1 MHPRKLLLRILG
13 SDAPTASDWRLSN
26 SAWERLVN
34 EAADH
39 GLAPMLHHRIRSIEG
54 EFPVP
59 APTARRLQGLSAHSE
74 LRNRSAYAALVPVL
88 QALEN
93 ARVDVLLLKGAFLA
107 QCVYSDPALRPMADI
122 DLLVRRDQ
130 LASSERVL
138 RSMGY
143 ERAGNGT
150 YDPTSGDRCHLPAF
164 IAPAAL
170 PIELHWSLVR
180 PSCASIDFERLWGS
194 AQAAEVAGIQVFGL
208 SEEHLLHH
216 LCLHVSCHHRFRV
229 PLLQLYDVFATLR
242 HFRDLDWHRLA
253 DIAECH
259 GTKRFLY
266 VVLSLVRRAF
276 SADHTCER
284 LGLFRGESSDEAI
297 ALAAWKCLMGPL
309 RQEYPRYRMEPRVRE
324 TAERPDW
331 IAADQHGSID
341 DSALAASLVPQSMAS
356 GLGQLFGFL
365 RVHGLSTARILVR
378 RLHPR
383 SLTTSRSWADL
394 DRWTHE
400 LRSESIPPFR

>member
-13 SDAPTASDWRLSN
+13 SDAPTASDWRLSS
-26 SAWERLVN
+26 SAWARLVN

-59 APTARRLQGLSAHSE
+59 APTARRLQDLSVHNE

-88 QALEN
+88 QTLEN
-93 ARVDVLLLKGAFLA
+93 DRVDVLLLKGVFLA

-229 PLLQLYDVFATLR
+229 PLLQLYDVFAALR
-242 HFRDLDWHRLA
+242 RYRDLDWHRLA
-253 DIAECH
+253 SIADSY
-259 GTKRFLY
+259 GTSRFVY
-266 VVLSLVRRAF
+266 VVLSVVHRAF
-276 SADHTCER
+276 STEPSTGR
-284 LGLFRGESSDEAI
+284 LEHFRSSRSDEEI
-297 ALAAWKCLMGPL
+297 VEAAWGCLMGPARRDL
-309 RQEYPRYRMEPRVRE
+309 PRFRSEVRPTAARASPDRPLLSHAADPRPGFLTSTLATAGQYLARSLTFVRTHGRE
-324 TAERPDW
+324 TAE
-331 IAADQHGSID
+331 
-341 DSALAASLVPQSMAS
+341 
-356 GLGQLFGFL
+356 
-365 RVHGLSTARILVR
+365 ILVA

-383 SLTTSRSWADL
+383 SIIGSRRWARLDSWVRGA
-394 DRWTHE
+394 RPKP
-400 LRSESIPPFR
+400 RQQASP